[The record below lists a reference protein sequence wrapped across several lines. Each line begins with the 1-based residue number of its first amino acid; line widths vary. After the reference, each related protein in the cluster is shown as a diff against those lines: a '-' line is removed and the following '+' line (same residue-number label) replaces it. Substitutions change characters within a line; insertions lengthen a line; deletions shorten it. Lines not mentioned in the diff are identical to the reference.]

1 MSEKLNILIVDDDH
15 RMAKTLADIL
25 KVKGFKAEVAHD
37 GLEALKKIEEH
48 HFDSVLTD
56 IKMPQMNGVDFYKA
70 IKNIQPE
77 LPVLLMTAY
86 TSDALV
92 REGLEVGAIAVLN
105 KPLDINLLLSFFS
118 SLKKEHS
125 IVIVDDD
132 PQFCKTLGDILHSR
146 NFAVTKVSNPH
157 RVMNVLKPD
166 TQVVLLDMR
175 LNSINGLE
183 VLKKIKA
190 QYPHLPVILVTGYR
204 KEMTSAIKAAL
215 EFNFYTCLYKPL
227 QIKELLQVLTQIY
240 HWGLAKVLN

>member
-25 KVKGFKAEVAHD
+25 KVKGFEAEVAHD
-37 GLEALKKIEEH
+37 GLEALKKIKEH

-132 PQFCKTLGDILHSR
+132 PQFCKTLGDILCSR

-157 RVMNVLKPD
+157 RVMKVLNPD
-166 TQVVLLDMR
+166 GQIVLLDMK

-183 VLKKIKA
+183 VLKEIRA

-204 KEMTSAIKAAL
+204 EEMTSAIKTSL
-215 EFNFYTCLYKPL
+215 EFSFYTCLYKPL
-227 QIKELLQVLTQIY
+227 QIKKLLQVLTQIY
-240 HWGLAKVLN
+240 HRELAKVLN

>member
-1 MSEKLNILIVDDDH
+1 MSKKLKVLVVDDDH

-25 KVKGFKAEVAHD
+25 KVKGFEAEVAHD
-37 GLEALKKIEEH
+37 GLEALKKIKEH

-132 PQFCKTLGDILHSR
+132 HQFCKTLGDILRLR
-146 NFAVTKVSNPH
+146 NFAVTKVNNPH
-157 RVMNVLKPD
+157 RVMKVLNPD
-166 TQVVLLDMR
+166 TQVVLLDMK
-175 LNSINGLE
+175 LNSINGLD
-183 VLKKIKA
+183 VLKEIRA
-190 QYPHLPVILVTGYR
+190 QYPYLPVILVTGYR
-204 KEMTSAIKAAL
+204 KGMTSSIKAAHEL
-215 EFNFYTCLYKPL
+215 NFYACLYKPL
-227 QIKELLQVLTQIY
+227 QIKGLLQVITQIY
-240 HWGLAKVLN
+240 HRELSKILS